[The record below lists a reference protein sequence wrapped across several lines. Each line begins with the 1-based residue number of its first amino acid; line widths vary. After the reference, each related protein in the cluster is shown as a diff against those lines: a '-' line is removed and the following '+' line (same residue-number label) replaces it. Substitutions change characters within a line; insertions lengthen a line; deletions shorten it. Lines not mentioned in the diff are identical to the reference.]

1 MSFKTNSMKNERQ
14 HFGFIIGFFIGGVLG
29 IIIHDLVIKGIL

>member
-1 MSFKTNSMKNERQ
+1 MNLKTNNMKKEKQ
-14 HFGFIIGFFIGGVLG
+14 HFGFIIGFFIGGILG